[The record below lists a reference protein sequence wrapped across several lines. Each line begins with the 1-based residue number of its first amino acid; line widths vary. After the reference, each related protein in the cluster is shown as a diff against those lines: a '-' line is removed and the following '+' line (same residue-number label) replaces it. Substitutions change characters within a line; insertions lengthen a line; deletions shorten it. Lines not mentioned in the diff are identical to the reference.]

1 MFCIFIFIFICADC
15 KRRLIDLW
23 GHSQD
28 WDYSKLTKQ
37 QLEKKWVSTF
47 SEKCKQNPSTFFWD
61 RSDYCDHLLG
71 LAAKLSPGHSEL
83 RGWDETVSQSYSGV
97 DLNKQMLQV
106 SSLGTTWSSIAAR
119 PVGLAE
125 DEVHYPAVHPQPQG
139 ALRQPQGDHYH
150 PRAHQGWLRW
160 GSQWTQGWNSQ
171 GFFLYFESFL
181 TNIVKNAQHEPSP
194 SR

>member
-1 MFCIFIFIFICADC
+1 MKVSLASWVLVIFSLQFISSNICFVLLFSFSFVQIVRDG
-15 KRRLIDLW
+15 W
-23 GHSQD
+23 
-28 WDYSKLTKQ
+28 LTCGATVKIGIIVN
-37 QLEKKWVSTF
+37 LPNSNWRK
-47 SEKCKQNPSTFFWD
+47 SEFQPFLKNANKIHQFFWD

-83 RGWDETVSQSYSGV
+83 RGWDETLSQSYSGV
-97 DLNKQMLQV
+97 NFNKQMLQV

-160 GSQWTQGWNSQ
+160 GSQWTQGWNS
-171 GFFLYFESFL
+171 
-181 TNIVKNAQHEPSP
+181 
-194 SR
+194 